1 MHPKKVLFVDDE
13 PNILAEFSR
22 MLRSLGQGYDL
33 YFATSGKD
41 ALEIMEKNKFDIVFS
56 DMRMPGMDGAQFLTA
71 VMEKY
76 PQTLRILLTGHA
88 DEQSIESTL
97 GVVHQF
103 LEKPC
108 SPETIKMILRRDLP
122 EMINDGQPRLQV
134 RQGKSK
140 KRDVQEAVR
149 ELAEQIKQP
158 NSRVYLVFFSEEYD
172 PQLLGRALQE
182 HLPGTVIG
190 CTTAGQLSET
200 GFQQGGISGAS
211 LASDE
216 LSVVPYLIHPLSSRA
231 EHVSRIAED
240 VQERIS
246 LSELTAFGFLLV
258 DGLSMQEEPLI
269 SALYMALGNV
279 PIVGGSAGDSLKFKH
294 TFVYYD
300 GELLQ
305 DAAVFALF
313 LTTLPF
319 HVFKHQHFI
328 PTAIKLVI
336 TAADPEKRLV
346 MEINGEQA
354 VLAYA
359 ELIGKSVDQLNP
371 TVFSQHPLM
380 LRIGD
385 DYYVRSISNIEPDG
399 SLKFFCAID
408 TGSVLTIGKG
418 NSAIEALNRDLQK
431 VKGCIGDP
439 AVIIGCDCILRR
451 LEMEERGIDESVG
464 RLMAKSKVVGFSTY
478 GEQFNSVHIN
488 QTFTGIA
495 IAG

>member
-1 MHPKKVLFVDDE
+1 MHPKKVTFVDDE
-13 PNILAEFSR
+13 PNIL
-22 MLRSLGQGYDL
+22 
-33 YFATSGKD
+33 
-41 ALEIMEKNKFDIVFS
+41 N
-56 DMRMPGMDGAQFLTA
+56 
-71 VMEKY
+71 
-76 PQTLRILLTGHA
+76 
-88 DEQSIESTL
+88 DEPS
-97 GVVHQF
+97 
-103 LEKPC
+103 
-108 SPETIKMILRRDLP
+108 
-122 EMINDGQPRLQV
+122 RLQV
-134 RQGKSK
+134 RQGKST

-158 NSRVYLVFFSEEYD
+158 NSRVCLVFFSDEYD
-172 PQLLGRALQE
+172 QQQLGRALQE
-182 HLPGTVIG
+182 HLPGPVIG

-200 GFQQGGISGAS
+200 GFQRGGISGAS

-216 LSVVPYLIHPLSSRA
+216 LSVVPYLIRPLSSHA
-231 EHVSRIAED
+231 EQVDKIAED
-240 VQERIS
+240 VQERLS
-246 LSELTAFGFLLV
+246 LSDLSAFGFLLV

-279 PIVGGSAGDSLKFKH
+279 PIVGGSAGDNLYFKQ

-305 DAAVFALF
+305 DAAVFTLF

-319 HVFKHQHFI
+319 HVFKHQHFV
-328 PTAIKLVI
+328 PTTNRLVV
-336 TAADPEKRLV
+336 TAADTDKRLV
-346 MEINGEQA
+346 REINGEPA
-354 VLAYA
+354 APAYA

-380 LRIGD
+380 LRIGN

-399 SLKFFCAID
+399 CLKFFCAID
-408 TGSVLTIGKG
+408 SGSVLTIGKG
-418 NSAIEALNRDLQK
+418 NSAIEALNRDLLK
-431 VKGCIGDP
+431 VQQDMGDP

-451 LEMEERGIDESVG
+451 LEMEEQGIDDSVG

-478 GEQFNSVHIN
+478 GEQFNSVHVN